1 MRKANNNNTKNNGKN
16 QYRKSDKCGNNNAKL
31 KGTTRYPRD
40 NGSNDRAVSRGADDT
55 FRKPQDDTSVR
66 FTNEPTYYYTNKE
79 VTDGALRIPYNLFA
93 GTQYN
98 VGDSTFKPL
107 NVLVYH
113 TLPTPTHS
121 WDRTSVDVAL
131 SRESGIDWAAQ
142 RLYTALSAV
151 NGKTTNYTPATISI
165 LMLAMGEV
173 ISMYSFIRRAFGYA
187 YTYSRRNW
195 GVPFSLFK
203 AMGIDW
209 ADFRANIAD
218 YLTQFN
224 TIIADMNKIPILSNV
239 TYFQKCA
246 DMYNYVYQDDESPMA
261 QLELM
266 VPDYT
271 WLLIEDSTIREG
283 SILQTICTPC
293 CKGHSP
299 NYAATMQGWLDLLRT
314 QIYNLMMSQ
323 TLNVVYSDI
332 YNYVFKKG
340 MQVDHLPPVL
350 SDYHLDS
357 IYNVEWKNTMHNA
370 RVFGKPVGNGGKG
383 ENTGKPLTI
392 KVYTAADKFSNYGI
406 SNMNDVWEN
415 SDASGLVY
423 NPLHEIRIPKVFT
436 APDVMPYAD
445 VIDYGAL
452 STIMFDTSS
461 PELTLEQKI
470 EYTRYTTPYEVVGCE
485 ATDTVTGS
493 YISMYTQCHAPSDHS
508 ISDIELLVPSGY
520 TTADGATFTTA
531 AFAPIITPDIFASA
545 SRLLSVDKSP
555 LLPAFTYDYNAAVSP
570 NVVKGWHFSSFFSD
584 LECLTT
590 LNRDTLI
597 SANRL
602 IERDLFDVRDLK
614 QYT

>member
-1 MRKANNNNTKNNGKN
+1 MRKNNAKANNNGCD
-16 QYRKSDKCGNNNAKL
+16 QYRKSGKRTGGDVRSSGNA
-31 KGTTRYPRD
+31 RYPRD
-40 NGSNDRAVSRGADDT
+40 NGSDNRTVGRGADDT
-55 FRKPQDDTSVR
+55 FRKPQNDTTVR

-79 VTDGALRIPYNLFA
+79 VTDSALRIPYNLFA

-98 VGDSTFKPL
+98 IGDSKFLPL

-113 TLPTPTHS
+113 TYPTPTHS
-121 WDRTSVDVAL
+121 WDTTATGIAL

-151 NGKTTNYTPATISI
+151 NGKTTNYTPSTISV

-209 ADFRANIAD
+209 EDFRSNIAD

-271 WLLIEDSTIREG
+271 WYLIEDSTIRAG
-283 SILQTICTPC
+283 SILQTVCTPC
-293 CKGHSP
+293 CAGYSSNHL
-299 NYAATMQGWLDLLRT
+299 ATMQGWLDILRT
-314 QIYNLMMSQ
+314 QIYNLMMSS

-350 SDYHLDS
+350 PDYHLDS

-370 RVFGKPVGNGGKG
+370 RVFGKPVGRGG
-383 ENTGKPLTI
+383 ESADTGKIITTT
-392 KVYTAADKFSNYGI
+392 VYTAADQSTDYGT

-415 SDASGLVY
+415 SDASGLFY
-423 NPLHEIRIPKVFT
+423 HPLNAIEIPKVIT
-436 APDVMPYAD
+436 NTDVMPYAD
-445 VIDYGAL
+445 NIDYEAL
-452 STIMFDTSS
+452 NAIVFDTSS

-470 EYTRYTTPYEVVGCE
+470 EYTRYTTPYVIVGCQ
-485 ATDTVTGS
+485 AKDTTNAS
-493 YISMYTQCHAPSDHS
+493 YIKMYTTCVAPTDHS
-508 ISDIELLVPSGY
+508 IADIELLIPSGY

-531 AFAPIITPDIFASA
+531 PFAPIVTPDVFASA
-545 SRLLSVDKSP
+545 SRILSVDKAP
-555 LLPAFTYDYNAAVSP
+555 LLPAFTHRINGTVTP
-570 NVVKGWHFSSFFSD
+570 HVVTGWNFTSYFSD

-590 LNRDTLI
+590 LNRDMLM

>member
-1 MRKANNNNTKNNGKN
+1 MRKANNNAKNSGNA
-16 QYRKSDKCGNNNAKL
+16 QYRKSDRCGNNNAKS
-31 KGTTRYPRD
+31 KGTSRFPRD
-40 NGSNDRAVSRGADDT
+40 NGSNDRTISRGADDT

-93 GTQYN
+93 GTQYKI
-98 VGDSTFKPL
+98 GDSKFQPL

-113 TLPTPTHS
+113 TFPTPTHS
-121 WDRTSVDVAL
+121 WDTTSGNVAL

-195 GVPFSLFK
+195 GVPFSLFQ

-271 WLLIEDSTIREG
+271 WLLIEDSAIREG
-283 SILQTICTPC
+283 SILQTVCTPC

-299 NYAATMQGWLDLLRT
+299 NYASTMQGWLDLLRT

-370 RVFGKPVGNGGKG
+370 RVLGKPVGSGGQN
-383 ENTGKPLTI
+383 ENTGKMVTTE
-392 KVYTAADKFSNYGI
+392 VHSSENVFANYVTT
-406 SNMNDVWEN
+406 NMNDVWEN
-415 SDASGLVY
+415 SDASGIHY
-423 NPLHEIRIPKVFT
+423 NPLYEIEIPKVLT
-436 APDVMPYAD
+436 APDVMPYVD
-445 VIDYGAL
+445 VIDYDAL
-452 STIMFDTSS
+452 STIVFDTSS

-470 EYTRYTTPYEVVGCE
+470 EYTRYTTPYTVQGCE
-485 ATDTVTGS
+485 AKTSVNGGF
-493 YISMYTQCHAPSDHS
+493 ISLYTRCDAPTDHS
-508 ISDIELLVPSGY
+508 IAKVEMLVPSGY
-520 TTADGATFTTA
+520 TTADGATFNTA

-545 SRLLSVDKSP
+545 SRLLSVDKAP
-555 LLPAFTYDYNAAVSP
+555 LLPAFAYTYNTAVTP
-570 NVVKGWHFSSFFSD
+570 HVVTGWHFTSFFSD

-590 LNRDTLI
+590 LNPDT
-597 SANRL
+597 
-602 IERDLFDVRDLK
+602 ERRK
-614 QYT
+614 EPR